1 MILKTTPPFL
11 IMCLLLFGPFFGY
24 AQELQSPVLELVAD
38 AHALEPAFQPVS
50 LLSLVPQNKRKTDK
64 NTDEVLL
71 TYEELAL
78 TPDGFDLKKAPQTMQ
93 LFVPGGQFGD
103 FQLDLVKAQVLTEDF
118 TLITDA
124 SDGKGLV
131 YSGIAHYRGTV
142 AGDAHSLVA
151 LSVMDGEVMGAISSA
166 KGTFTLGKLQDGDR
180 SSGRHML
187 YRDSDLLVESGSTC
201 GVKTQPLSAKDQV
214 LMALIANGDAGQRSK
229 STNCVR
235 VFLELDHSLVI
246 EKGGVAG
253 AMNWMEAVWNQV
265 ATLYQN
271 ENITTQLSQVM
282 AWTSPDPYNAVN
294 TSTALSIFQSTRTS
308 FNGDLAHL
316 ISRGAPS
323 GGGVAYLNA
332 LCTNRNY
339 AYSYVYN
346 SYANVPTYSWTVNV
360 ITHEMGHNLGSY
372 HTHDCVWNG
381 NNTAIDGCGPAAGYP
396 GLGSCTAAPLPPSG
410 GGTIMSYCHLVG
422 NVGIGLANGFG
433 PQPGALLRAKVDAAG
448 CLTGCT
454 APDCFLV
461 GMTSTPSACN
471 SSSGTAMATVTG
483 GTAPLI
489 YNWSNGATTATATGL
504 APGNHAV
511 TITDGT
517 SCSEVHF
524 VNIGGSPTPTLDMDG
539 WAAAGS
545 ANGRARARASGGT
558 PPYTYAW
565 NTGATNNDLMNLVAG
580 TYTVTVTDNIGC
592 TAVDN
597 FVVTDGATG
606 CTSGTVM
613 RLTIQADQS
622 PSDTYWELYDEFG
635 TPIVSEFFSQLG
647 VTAGGLY
654 SYVFCLPEGC
664 YALAVWDG
672 QSNGLCNPNSNPPG
686 YFELEDITNGGIIH
700 AGCDYGAVYTQAF
713 CTGNRSLLAM
723 SSTDISCAGG
733 ADGTATVSDVY
744 SQAALSYAWSNGGTT
759 PTISGLTAGTYSV
772 TVTNSIYLET
782 ASITITA
789 PAVLALNTSSN
800 NPTLGNNGDAS
811 IAPSGGTAPYAYLWN
826 NSATTS
832 TITGLLPGTY
842 SVTVTDANGCTE
854 SAVITL
860 TDDTPPVTA
869 TALITQVSCNGGSD
883 GAITVTPSGG
893 AGVYTYQWSNNAT
906 TQTVTGLPAG
916 TYQVAVISTS
926 NFVVETI
933 VVTEPPVLMLSV
945 SSADATS
952 GQNNG
957 TANVAASGGTPGYT
971 YAWSNGGTTPGIS
984 GLAPG
989 TYSVTVTDANSC
1001 PATAGVV
1008 IVNAG
1013 SPLTLN
1019 MTSTNI
1025 SCKNADDGTA
1035 FVAAAGGT
1043 GAYQYAWSTGATT
1056 PGITSLAPGNYAVTV
1071 TSGTVAV
1078 SSSVTITEPTRVNPA
1093 ASSLSASNGMNGSA
1107 YATCSGGVPP
1117 YTFAWSNGATTA
1129 NIFGLAPGSYT
1140 VTATDAT
1147 GCTGDITVVVNDI
1160 TPAVTLTTSSTDVTC
1175 NGDTDGS
1182 ATVTAS
1188 GGTGIYAYLWNNG
1201 ATTATVGSL
1210 APGTYIVTVTS
1221 FSRTATAS
1229 IIIGEPAAV
1238 QVTVFSNDSAQGQAT
1253 GNATATP
1260 SAGVGPYT
1268 YLWSSG
1274 STFLSATGLA
1284 PGTYTVTVTDANGC
1298 TAIGSATIG
1307 EYTPGLELLESST
1320 DATCNGG
1327 SDGTAN
1333 VQAFGGVG
1341 NYTYQWSN
1349 GATTATISGLAA
1361 GSYFVTVTS
1370 GSQTTVGGTI
1380 VNEPTAIVLNGTVT
1394 DASNGANGSVTVNP
1408 SGGTVPYTYLWNIG
1422 NQTTATIND
1431 LPQGFYTCTVTDANG
1446 CTANQQFTVNS
1457 TTPACNDEE
1466 FFFRIQLD
1474 DHPGE
1479 TTWELKDGNGQTV
1492 ASGGPYVVD
1501 FMYLEYSLCLPAGCY
1516 DLTVFD
1522 AGGNG
1527 LGSGYYEIT
1536 KNSSLVLNGGQ
1547 FGASETQN
1555 FCIGAT
1561 PQIVFERGRISTTG
1575 DGWQTVQLSN
1585 QYTNPVVIATPVI
1598 TSTSLDPVVARVRN
1612 AGANSFQI
1620 RAQRPGANTNDTYDI
1635 EYFVVEEGVYDF
1647 PTYGVK
1653 MEAVL
1658 TTSTRTAA
1666 RSRWGSNYRENRSYQ
1681 NAYLNPVVLGQVM
1694 SQNDAD
1700 FSVFWA
1706 SRSNSQSNAP
1716 TPSSFA
1722 AGKHVAEDND
1732 RTRSN
1737 ESLGY
1742 VVIEAGS
1749 GTINGEE
1756 YVTGVGSD
1764 IVKGQQNSSLGYLY
1778 NVPNNLYLLGGV
1790 LSSAAMDG
1798 NDGGWPVF
1806 KADPIGAGGFRLAI
1820 EEDQIRDNERSH
1832 TSEQAAYLLFGLALS
1847 STDESPQGP
1856 KEEVSVT
1863 APTLALP
1870 EISATAEI
1878 KIFPNP
1884 TSDRLN
1890 VVYQAAEGTSVQL
1903 TVWDLRGRKI
1913 MEQSAQGTV
1922 QTTFDVSSLKAG
1934 LYLLDLRSGSDR
1946 QTKRFIVN

>member
-1 MILKTTPPFL
+1 
-11 IMCLLLFGPFFGY
+11 
-24 AQELQSPVLELVAD
+24 
-38 AHALEPAFQPVS
+38 
-50 LLSLVPQNKRKTDK
+50 
-64 NTDEVLL
+64 
-71 TYEELAL
+71 
-78 TPDGFDLKKAPQTMQ
+78 
-93 LFVPGGQFGD
+93 
-103 FQLDLVKAQVLTEDF
+103 
-118 TLITDA
+118 
-124 SDGKGLV
+124 
-131 YSGIAHYRGTV
+131 
-142 AGDAHSLVA
+142 
-151 LSVMDGEVMGAISSA
+151 
-166 KGTFTLGKLQDGDR
+166 
-180 SSGRHML
+180 
-187 YRDSDLLVESGSTC
+187 
-201 GVKTQPLSAKDQV
+201 
-214 LMALIANGDAGQRSK
+214 
-229 STNCVR
+229 
-235 VFLELDHSLVI
+235 
-246 EKGGVAG
+246 
-253 AMNWMEAVWNQV
+253 
-265 ATLYQN
+265 
-271 ENITTQLSQVM
+271 
-282 AWTSPDPYNAVN
+282 
-294 TSTALSIFQSTRTS
+294 
-308 FNGDLAHL
+308 
-316 ISRGAPS
+316 
-323 GGGVAYLNA
+323 
-332 LCTNRNY
+332 
-339 AYSYVYN
+339 
-346 SYANVPTYSWTVNV
+346 
-360 ITHEMGHNLGSY
+360 
-372 HTHDCVWNG
+372 
-381 NNTAIDGCGPAAGYP
+381 
-396 GLGSCTAAPLPPSG
+396 
-410 GGTIMSYCHLVG
+410 MSYCHLVG

-448 CLTGCT
+448 CLTGCS

-471 SSSGTAMATVTG
+471 SSSGTATATVTG
-483 GTAPLI
+483 GTAPLT

-504 APGNHAV
+504 APGNHTV

-517 SCSEVHF
+517 NCSEVHS
-524 VNIGGSPTPTLDMDG
+524 VNIGGAPSPVLDMDG

-545 ANGRARARASGGT
+545 ANGRARVRVSGGT

-597 FVVTDGATG
+597 FVVVDGAAG

-635 TPIVSEFFSQLG
+635 TLLVAEFFSQEG

-664 YALAVWDG
+664 YAFAMWDG

-686 YFELEDITNGGIIH
+686 YFELEDITNGGIVH
-700 AGCDYGAVYTQAF
+700 GGCDYGAVYTQAF

-723 SSTDISCAGG
+723 SATDVSCAGG

-789 PAVLALNTSSN
+789 PAVLALNPSSN

-811 IAPSGGTAPYAYLWN
+811 VAPSGGTSPYTYLWN
-826 NSATTS
+826 NNATTA

-842 SVTVTDANGCTE
+842 SVSVTDTNGCTE

-869 TALITQVSCNGGSD
+869 TAAVTQVSCHGGSD
-883 GAITVTPSGG
+883 GAITITPSGG

-906 TQTVTGLPAG
+906 TQTVNGLPAG
-916 TYQVAVISTS
+916 TYQVAVISIS

-933 VVTEPPVLMLSV
+933 VVPEPPALNLAV
-945 SSADATS
+945 SSTDATS

-957 TANVAASGGTPGYT
+957 TANVGVSGGTPGYT
-971 YAWSNGGTTPGIS
+971 YAWSNGGTTSGIS

-989 TYSVTVTDANSC
+989 NYTLPLTDANGC
-1001 PATAGVV
+1001 TATASAV

-1019 MTSTNI
+1019 VTSTNV
-1025 SCKNADDGTA
+1025 SCKDEDDGTA
-1035 FVAAAGGT
+1035 FAAAAGGT
-1043 GAYQYAWSTGATT
+1043 GSYQYAWSNGATSAGVT
-1056 PGITSLAPGNYAVTV
+1056 NLVPGNYSITV
-1071 TSGTVAV
+1071 TSGTATA
-1078 SSSVTITEPTRVNPA
+1078 SGSVTIIEPTRVNPA
-1093 ASSLSASNGMNGSA
+1093 GSSQSSSNGMNGSA
-1107 YATCSGGVPP
+1107 IVTCTGGVPP
-1117 YTFAWSNGATTA
+1117 YTFAWSNGATTT
-1129 NIFGLAPGSYT
+1129 NITGLAPGNYT

-1147 GCTGDITVVVNDI
+1147 GCTGAITIPVNDN
-1160 TPAVTLTTSSTDVTC
+1160 TPAVTLTTMATDATC
-1175 NGDTDGS
+1175 SGGTDGG

-1188 GGTGIYAYLWNNG
+1188 GGIGSYDYLWSNG
-1201 ATTATVGSL
+1201 ATTASIGNL
-1210 APGTYIVTVTS
+1210 PAGTYSVTVTS

-1229 IIIGEPAAV
+1229 VTIGEPAAV
-1238 QVTVFSNDSAQGQAT
+1238 QVNITSNDSAQGQAT

-1260 SAGVGPYT
+1260 SAGVAPYT

-1274 STFLSATGLA
+1274 STFQLATGLA
-1284 PGTYTVTVTDANGC
+1284 AGTYSVTVTDANGC
-1298 TAIGSATIG
+1298 TAIGSTIIG
-1307 EYTPGLELLESST
+1307 EYTPGLELFVTST
-1320 DATCNGG
+1320 DVTCNGG
-1327 SDGTAN
+1327 NDGTA
-1333 VQAFGGVG
+1333 VAQPSGGVG

-1349 GATTATISGLAA
+1349 AATTATVNGLVSGT
-1361 GSYFVTVTS
+1361 YFVTVTS
-1370 GSQTTVGGTI
+1370 GSQTNVGVVI
-1380 VNEPTAIVLNGTVT
+1380 INEPAAIVLNGNVT
-1394 DASNGANGSVTVNP
+1394 DASNGANGSVTVSP
-1408 SGGTVPYTYLWNIG
+1408 SGGAAPYSYLWNIG

-1446 CTANQQFTVNS
+1446 CTNSQLFTISN

-1466 FFFRIQLD
+1466 VFFRIQLD

-1479 TTWELKDGNGQTV
+1479 TTWELKNGNGQTV

-1536 KNSSLVLNGGQ
+1536 KNNSLVLSGGQ

-1555 FCIGAT
+1555 FCVGAT
-1561 PQIVFERGRISTTG
+1561 PQIIFERGRISSTG

-1598 TSTSLDPVVARVRN
+1598 TSTSLDPVVARIRN
-1612 AGANSFQI
+1612 AGANSFQV
-1620 RAQRPGANTNDTYDI
+1620 RAQRPGASTNDTYDI

-1666 RSRWGSNYRENRSYQ
+1666 RGRWGSSYRETRSYQ

-1700 FSVFWA
+1700 FSVFW
-1706 SRSNSQSNAP
+1706 SSKSNSRTSAP
-1716 TPSSFA
+1716 TQTSFA
-1722 AGKHVAEDND
+1722 AGKNVAEDSD

-1778 NVPNNLYLLGGV
+1778 NVPNNFYLLGGV

-1832 TSEQAAYLLFGLALS
+1832 TSEQAAYLVFGLDLG
-1847 STDESPQGP
+1847 STPESLDDPA
-1856 KEEVSVT
+1856 EEVTVT
-1863 APTLALP
+1863 SSAPVLQ
-1870 EISATAEI
+1870 EISPTAEI
-1878 KIFPNP
+1878 KLFPNP
-1884 TSDRLN
+1884 TNDRLN
-1890 VVYQAAEGTSVQL
+1890 VVYQAREGNPVQL
-1903 TVWDLRGRKI
+1903 TVWDLTGRKV
-1913 MEQSAQGTV
+1913 MEQSAQGAV
-1922 QTTFDVSSLKAG
+1922 RATFDVSNLKAG
-1934 LYLLDLRSGSDR
+1934 IYLLDLRSGTDR